1 MISPRPWRWVEGGQ
15 MEPNNENRDFMGYP
29 TELSKIVD
37 ANGKVVFDFGD
48 SEQYYPSAGMEPNDE
63 DRDFLIK
70 AINSYVEKES
80 S

>member
-15 MEPNNENRDFMGYP
+15 
-29 TELSKIVD
+29 
-37 ANGKVVFDFGD
+37 
-48 SEQYYPSAGMEPNDE
+48 MEPNDE